1 MVGAEVIGKDLADDF
16 RLNSRSRRAA
26 QSSEVLSLLDGRDS
40 GFASG
45 APVSELLD
53 SWVIPKDF
61 SLLTFS
67 FGAAHTEVL
76 NAQFGHLALG
86 FCPGISIVN
95 GKRNDLD
102 ACVFDAS

>member
-16 RLNSRSRRAA
+16 RLNSRFRRAA
-26 QSSEVLSLLDGRDS
+26 QASEVLSLLDGRDS

-76 NAQFGHLALG
+76 NA
-86 FCPGISIVN
+86 
-95 GKRNDLD
+95 
-102 ACVFDAS
+102 